1 VNDEAQRPGGAG
13 GGLVR
18 FVRDIV
24 RTVYDIAVTAMWA
37 VALALLIRTF
47 AFEPFRIPSP
57 SMLPGLWVGDYL
69 FVSKYSYG
77 YSRYSFP
84 FGASHSSW
92 NTFQFEGRLLEGAPK
107 RGDVVVF
114 RQPRDTTVDFIKR
127 VIGLPG
133 DRIQVK
139 NRIVHVN
146 GKPLARRKLTD
157 EERAEVDTGGIG
169 EPGHPGNAGALEV
182 FRETSPEGRTYVI
195 WQIPGSEDTRV
206 NNTDEYVVPPGHYFM
221 MGDNRDDSTDSRNLV
236 AVGYV
241 PLQNLI
247 GRAEF
252 LFFSTNHSAELW
264 EIHRWPESIRFG
276 RVFKKIQ

>member
-1 VNDEAQRPGGAG
+1 MSEEAQRPGGA
-13 GGLVR
+13 LVR
-18 FVRDIV
+18 FARDLV
-24 RTVYDIAVTAMWA
+24 RTVYDIAITALWA
-37 VALALLIRTF
+37 VALALVIRTF

-84 FGASHSSW
+84 FGASTSSW
-92 NTFQFEGRLLEGAPK
+92 NPFQFEGRVLAGTPA

-114 RQPRDTTVDFIKR
+114 RQPSAPAVDFIKR
-127 VIGLPG
+127 VVGLPG

-139 NRIVHVN
+139 NRVVYVN
-146 GKPLARRKLTD
+146 GQALERRKLGAD
-157 EERAEVDTGGIG
+157 ERAEVDGGGVG
-169 EPGHPGNAGALEV
+169 EPGHPGRANGIET
-182 FRETSPEGRTYVI
+182 FREKTPDGRSYII
-195 WQIPGSEDTRV
+195 WQQRGSEESLV
-206 NNTDEYVVPPGHYFM
+206 NNTEEYVVPPGHYFM

-241 PLQNLI
+241 PAQNLI

-252 LFFSTNHSAELW
+252 LFFSTNHKAELW
-264 EIHRWPESIRFG
+264 EIHRWPSSIRFD
-276 RVFKKIQ
+276 RVLKKIQ

>member
-1 VNDEAQRPGGAG
+1 VSDEAQRPGGI
-13 GGLVR
+13 VR
-18 FVRDIV
+18 FARDLV
-24 RTVYDIAVTAMWA
+24 RTVYDIAVTALWA

-77 YSRYSFP
+77 FSRYSFP
-84 FGASHSSW
+84 YGASSSPW
-92 NTFQFEGRLLEGAPK
+92 NPFKFEGRFLAGTPE

-114 RQPRDTTVDFIKR
+114 RQPREPTVDFIKR
-127 VIGLPG
+127 VVGLPG

-146 GKPLARRKLTD
+146 GKALARIRAA
-157 EERAEVDTGGIG
+157 ERPADTNGDRTGGGIG
-169 EPGHPGNAGALEV
+169 EPGHPGSPEGLEA
-182 FRETSPEGRTYVI
+182 FRETTPEGSTYTV
-195 WQIPGSEDTRV
+195 WQQRGSEESLV
-206 NNTDEYVVPPGHYFM
+206 NNTEEYVVPAGHYFM
-221 MGDNRDDSTDSRNLV
+221 MGDNRDDSTDSRNLL

-241 PLQNLI
+241 PAQNLI

-252 LFFSTNHSAELW
+252 LFFSTNHQAELW
-264 EIHRWPESIRFG
+264 EVHRWPASIRFD
-276 RVFKKIQ
+276 RVFEVIH

>member
-1 VNDEAQRPGGAG
+1 MRGEARRQGNV
-13 GGLVR
+13 LVR
-18 FVRDIV
+18 FARDVV
-24 RTVYDIAVTAMWA
+24 RTIYDVVVTALWA

-84 FGASHSSW
+84 YGASASIW
-92 NTFQFEGRLLEGAPK
+92 NPFRFEGRLLEGKPE

-114 RQPRDTTVDFIKR
+114 RQPSAPAVDFIKR

-139 NRIVHVN
+139 NRILHIN
-146 GKPLARRKLTD
+146 GKPLERRALSAA
-157 EERAEVDTGGIG
+157 ERAEIDGGGIG
-169 EPGHPGNAGALEV
+169 EPGHPGGMSSIEV
-182 FRETSPEGRTYVI
+182 FRETTPEGRSYIV
-195 WQIPGSEDTRV
+195 WQQRGSDGSLV

-221 MGDNRDDSTDSRNLV
+221 MGDNRDDSTDSRNLI

-241 PLQNLI
+241 PAQNLI

-252 LFFSTNHSAELW
+252 LFFSTNHKAELW
-264 EIHRWPESIRFG
+264 EVHRWPSSIRFG
-276 RVFKKIQ
+276 RVLKRIQ